1 MIISSRTSGQAI
13 ESGVS
18 DPPVQL
24 VPASVV
30 DLFCGAGGLS
40 HGFKLEG
47 FKIAAGLDIDEKC
60 QFPFEK
66 NNDAPFLL
74 EDISNISPDTLEE
87 RFLPGMPRVLVGCA
101 PCQPFSKYSQG
112 REDGRWQ
119 LLEHFSR
126 LICEVKPDI
135 VSMENV
141 PRLYKFKNSTVFDAF
156 VRVLRNNDY
165 FVDWKIAYCPD
176 FGIPQSRS
184 RLVLLASRFAPPGFP
199 ETTHHPNEY
208 PTVRLAIGKLPQ
220 ISAGE
225 VDEDDPLHRSSALS
239 IDNLQRIRTSKPGG
253 SWRDWKEELVTACHK
268 RQTGK
273 GYSSVYGRMAWDE
286 PAPTMTTQFFGFGN
300 GRFGHP
306 EQDRAISLREGALI
320 QTFPQDY
327 KFIPEGMKIEMKTI
341 GRLIG
346 NAVPVNLGRAIARRI
361 YKHLNEHSK

>member
-1 MIISSRTSGQAI
+1 MTIAA
-13 ESGVS
+13 VS
-18 DPPVQL
+18 AHQQETQTHLHTEHGPRG
-24 VPASVV
+24 SVI

-47 FKIAAGLDIDEKC
+47 FNIVAGVDIDEKC
-60 QFPFEK
+60 RYPFER

-74 EDISNISPDTLEE
+74 EDVGAINAKSLND
-87 RFLPGMPRVLVGCA
+87 RFLPGMPRILVGCA

-112 REDGRWQ
+112 REDERWQ

-126 LICEVKPDI
+126 LIRDIQPDI

-141 PRLYKFKNSTVFDAF
+141 PRLQKFKNSTVFNSF

-176 FGIPQSRS
+176 YGIPQSRS
-184 RLVLLASRFAPPGFP
+184 RLVLLASRYGPPGVP
-199 ETTHHPNEY
+199 EATHTADHY
-208 PTVRLAIGKLPQ
+208 PTVRTAIGDLAP

-225 VDEDDPLHRSSALS
+225 AAEHDPLHRCSALS
-239 IDNLQRIRTSKPGG
+239 AANTERMRASRPGG
-253 SWRDWKEELVTACHK
+253 SWRDWSEDLVTECH
-268 RQTGK
+268 RRPTGK
-273 GYSSVYGRMAWDE
+273 GYSSVYGRMKWDE

-320 QTFPQDY
+320 QTFPPDY
-327 KFIPEGMKIEMKTI
+327 AFVPEGQKIEMKTI

-346 NAVPVNLGRAIARRI
+346 NAVPVDLGRAIARRI
-361 YKHLNEHSK
+361 RSHLKEYRK